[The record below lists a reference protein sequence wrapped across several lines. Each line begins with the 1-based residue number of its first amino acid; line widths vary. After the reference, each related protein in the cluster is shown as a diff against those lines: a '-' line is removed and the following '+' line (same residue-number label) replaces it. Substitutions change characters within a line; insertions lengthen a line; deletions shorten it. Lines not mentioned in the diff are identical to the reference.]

1 MQIDGYFNAGHEPVI
16 QLDLGTGAIEFLVD
30 TGFAGSLLLPRS
42 LASGLALQFQG
53 PEKFYTATGQ
63 EVVAPAYFLEI
74 DWLGQRT
81 NVSVVVSPHITEP
94 LLGNQMLEN
103 CRLTIDYY
111 DRTVT
116 ITRRI

>member
-1 MQIDGYFNAGHEPVI
+1 MQMDGYFNAYDEPAI

-30 TGFAGSLLLPRS
+30 TGFVGSLLLPDS
-42 LASGLALQFQG
+42 LAGGLALHFDG
-53 PEKFYTATGQ
+53 IEEFLTATGQ
-63 EVVAPAYFLEI
+63 PVFAPSYFLGI

-81 NVSVVVSPHITEP
+81 KVPVAVSPDITEA

-103 CRLTIDYY
+103 SRLTIDYY

-116 ITRRI
+116 IARRI